1 MDIRVVNAV
10 EMGSGEETHG
20 INMQVAREKKEKEKS
35 TAREPHVSS
44 KAKCLGLGGYI
55 DLYLE
60 NGT

>member
-1 MDIRVVNAV
+1 MQWKWEAR
-10 EMGSGEETHG
+10 EETHG